1 MAFFAERGWRW
12 LKRILWACG
21 LVILLLVGLIAFL
34 FAVVSRVPTDY
45 PRVANPIEPPS
56 QFPGR
61 PAGYASPYIGHTGS
75 WDGKGGGL
83 WGSSK
88 IPELDAERAMH
99 LRWTFMPV
107 YWSAMEPRG
116 PVDLTGEIPPAWR
129 ELDGFVVAAHER
141 GLNILM
147 QAPVVGGN
155 AGGPPAW
162 AGRRE
167 KGKSA
172 PANMDAAAAFA
183 GKLAARYAPGGT
195 LARQQGWNLNYGV
208 CAWELDNE
216 PDGYLTHWKNQAGD
230 YAEFA
235 TRCAQAIRQTD
246 PYAFILGPAVMGGG
260 GACDWIKN
268 ALDAQSLN
276 GSPTFH
282 ARAVPYSI
290 GPVVDGVSFH
300 LYEGLDSAFS
310 GKNRTVGPVFMEVRE
325 IFEQWEKQAP
335 GFDYSKKQ
343 QYWHT
348 EGDFNFFGVLSK
360 KRLASWRLQFFTRA
374 FAAGVSKVA
383 VMDASKPEQIAV
395 RAYVDALPNPFPMRC
410 AEDDVKV
417 LSGRSVVFRHM
428 DGPAESAGRVW
439 VLWAANAD
447 PAVVEVPVRAKE
459 ITLISIDGR
468 ATRIKSAAD
477 HVTVRLEG
485 DAKIAPPLLLIDREM

>member
-1 MAFFAERGWRW
+1 MEFFGDKGRRW

-21 LVILLLVGLIAFL
+21 VMVLLLVALMALL
-34 FAVVSRVPTDY
+34 FALVSRVPTGY
-45 PRVANPIEPPS
+45 PLVANPLTPPS

-61 PAGYASPYIGHTGS
+61 PAGFASPYIGHTGS
-75 WDGKGGGL
+75 WDGKGGAL

-88 IPELDAERAMH
+88 IPDLDAERAMH
-99 LRWTFMPV
+99 LHWTFMSV
-107 YWSAMEPRG
+107 HWSAMEPDG
-116 PVDLTGEIPPAWR
+116 PVDLTRATPPAWQ
-129 ELDGFVVAAHER
+129 ELDAFVVAAHDR

-172 PANMDAAAAFA
+172 PANMEAAAAFA

-195 LARQQGWNLNYGV
+195 LARQQKWNADYGV

-216 PDGYLTHWKNQAGD
+216 PDGYLTHWKGQAGD

-235 TRCAQAIRQTD
+235 TGCARAIRQAD
-246 PYAFILGPAVMGGG
+246 RNAFILGPAVMGGG
-260 GACDWIKN
+260 GAGAWVKN
-268 ALDAQSLN
+268 ALDAHGLN
-276 GSPTFH
+276 GSPAFH
-282 ARAVPYSI
+282 ARAVPYSL

-310 GKNRTVGPVFMEVRE
+310 GKNRTVGPVFMEVRDV
-325 IFEQWEKQAP
+325 FEKWENLSP
-335 GFDYSKKQ
+335 GFGYTQKQ

-348 EGDFNFFGVLSK
+348 EGNYDFFGTLSK

-374 FAAGVSKVA
+374 FAAGVSKVV
-383 VMDASKPEQIAV
+383 VMDASKPERIAV

-410 AEDDVKV
+410 ADAEVLV
-417 LSGRSVVFRHM
+417 LSGHPVVFCHA
-428 DGPAESAGRVW
+428 DEGGGRVW

-447 PAVVEVPVRAKE
+447 EAVVEIHTRGKE
-459 ITLISIDGR
+459 ITQVSIDGVE
-468 ATRIKSAAD
+468 TRLKSAARP
-477 HVTVRLEG
+477 VTVRLPG
-485 DAKIAPPLLLIDREM
+485 DVKMAPPLLVIDREM